1 MQITPNRAA
10 ADARSNQLTAV
21 VLGLLLGVFL
31 ILGVGFADS
40 STIHNAAHDT
50 RHSVSFP
57 CHRIKS

>member
-1 MQITPNRAA
+1 MQIKANYAA
-10 ADARSNQLTAV
+10 ADARSNELTAV
-21 VLGLLLGVFL
+21 VLGLLLGAFL

-57 CHRIKS
+57 CH

>member
-1 MQITPNRAA
+1 MEMTPNHVAT
-10 ADARSNQLTAV
+10 DASSNELTAV
-21 VLGLLLGVFL
+21 VLGLLMSAFL

-57 CHRIKS
+57 CH

>member
-1 MQITPNRAA
+1 MSPNHVAT
-10 ADARSNQLTAV
+10 DARANELTAV
-21 VLGLLLGVFL
+21 VLGLLLSAFL

-57 CHRIKS
+57 CH

>member
-1 MQITPNRAA
+1 VQITPNRAA

-57 CHRIKS
+57 CH

>member
-10 ADARSNQLTAV
+10 ADARSNELTAV

-57 CHRIKS
+57 CH

>member
-10 ADARSNQLTAV
+10 ADARSSQLTAV

-57 CHRIKS
+57 CH

>member
-1 MQITPNRAA
+1 MTPNHVATHS
-10 ADARSNQLTAV
+10 RSNEFTAV
-21 VLGLLLGVFL
+21 VLGLLLGAFL

-57 CHRIKS
+57 CH

>member
-1 MQITPNRAA
+1 MEMTPNHVATHS
-10 ADARSNQLTAV
+10 RSNEFTAI
-21 VLGLLLGVFL
+21 VLGLLLGAFL

-57 CHRIKS
+57 CH

>member
-1 MQITPNRAA
+1 MEMSPNHVAT
-10 ADARSNQLTAV
+10 DVRSNELKAV
-21 VLGLLLGVFL
+21 VLGLLLSAFL

-57 CHRIKS
+57 CH

>member
-1 MQITPNRAA
+1 MEMSPNHVAT
-10 ADARSNQLTAV
+10 DARANEFTAV
-21 VLGLLLGVFL
+21 VLGLLLSAFL

-57 CHRIKS
+57 CH

>member
-1 MQITPNRAA
+1 MTPNHAA
-10 ADARSNQLTAV
+10 TDARSNELTAV
-21 VLGLLLGVFL
+21 VLGLLMSAFL

-57 CHRIKS
+57 CH

>member
-1 MQITPNRAA
+1 MKMSPNHVAT
-10 ADARSNQLTAV
+10 DARSNELTAV
-21 VLGLLLGVFL
+21 VLGLLLSAFL

-57 CHRIKS
+57 CH

>member
-1 MQITPNRAA
+1 MTPSYAA
-10 ADARSNQLTAV
+10 ADARSNELTAV
-21 VLGLLLGVFL
+21 VLGLLLGAFL

-57 CHRIKS
+57 CH

>member
-57 CHRIKS
+57 CH